1 MAGPLHLWEL
11 GQIFVSLPLSPLLQP
26 QVVEQR
32 LSAGAHV
39 RSWGQGDP
47 IRIHAELRCGLFGE
61 WERLYLYS
69 HTPLSTRTVV
79 CGTQDLGL
87 LESKCRW
94 HKIDLPQLSPPF
106 CLVHISSQGSSCVP
120 STHFQLLLPI
130 LTPCLYLHSPL
141 GGLIHMP
148 TPPGF
153 APPAHPQLLLR
164 VADEVANISAP
175 DSALSSAP
183 TSVTV
188 KGNGWQP
195 HPSMC
200 SGPNPESPLS
210 IYTSFVEATRK
221 PTGLTFKIDPESDH
235 DSLPLQQHLWGPG
248 LCLCPSTL
256 TLNSGGVC
264 LMTR

>member
-61 WERLYLYS
+61 RECLYLYS
-69 HTPLSTRTVV
+69 HIPFSARTVV

-94 HKIDLPQLSPPF
+94 HKIGLPQLSPPF

-153 APPAHPQLLLR
+153 APPAH
-164 VADEVANISAP
+164 
-175 DSALSSAP
+175 

-188 KGNGWQP
+188 KDNGWQP
-195 HPSMC
+195 PPSTC

-210 IYTSFVEATRK
+210 IYTSLVEATRK

-235 DSLPLQQHLWGPG
+235 DSPPLQQRLWGPG

-256 TLNSGGVC
+256 PLNSGGVC